1 MFLFMYSL
9 YILCFFNDTAPTE
22 LYTYRH
28 TLSLHDALPISDDR
42 LPFLMVDND
51 VAGAQL
57 FGIVRSRPDG
67 DLAGAVEA
75 VAARRETGGNPANFT
90 RNEVFAEDRDDARQ
104 RADPAQAFA
113 ARAGLAPAHRLGP
126 GERSEE
132 HKSELQSLM
141 RNSYAVFR

>member
-1 MFLFMYSL
+1 
-9 YILCFFNDTAPTE
+9 
-22 LYTYRH
+22 
-28 TLSLHDALPISDDR
+28 
-42 LPFLMVDND
+42 MVDND

-126 GERSEE
+126 GEGADDSGDRLGE
-132 HKSELQSLM
+132 HVDRKST
-141 RNSYAVFR
+141 